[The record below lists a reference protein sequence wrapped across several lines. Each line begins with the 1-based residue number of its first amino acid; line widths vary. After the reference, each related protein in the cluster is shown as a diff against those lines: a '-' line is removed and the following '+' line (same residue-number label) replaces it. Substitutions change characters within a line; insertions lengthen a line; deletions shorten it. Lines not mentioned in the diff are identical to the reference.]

1 VSSKILEKE
10 VKLENIIFKVFIQHI
25 MNMIFFW
32 KIQIYSRFDDPE
44 VQKDMKMVSY
54 KICKEY
60 I

>member
-1 VSSKILEKE
+1 MAFKILEEE

-25 MNMIFFW
+25 MTMNFFW